1 LVPAVTVSELLA
13 SAPLAIEP
21 AVMLAPLRLV
31 RSEPL
36 AVMVLVPMF
45 MLPKPLPLVRLELV
59 IRPLTK
65 AEPLY
70 CKTCPLAM
78 ELMVRVVPCNLAM
91 VGLG

>member
-59 IRPLTK
+59 IR
-65 AEPLY
+65 
-70 CKTCPLAM
+70 
-78 ELMVRVVPCNLAM
+78 R
-91 VGLG
+91 